1 MEDPN
6 YEQTDIF
13 AFMMEKP
20 AGKKPKARA
29 KKAAPSSEKKR
40 AKAAVSEE
48 ASLFG
53 EKMAEEKKPARG
65 KKVSPKKAAPFAKA
79 APQPKAAEENVNE
92 TAKRSWR
99 EKFWEFDITH
109 PSQDIKDTMKE
120 ALLADGFMKREA
132 NKVFKGLFFKE
143 KIFNTKNQALE
154 YLESVP
160 TSYAVKY
167 KIGIEPSP
175 KMLSLAKRLKEK
187 EERLAAY
194 KETQNEKKFAGDFIT
209 CPHCH
214 SRVNTGFVKPPLC
227 PVCGDDMR
235 SDTAVKTIRA
245 LEETVA
251 DLRKRYED
259 TARKYN
265 SKFTGGEK
273 WIIRL
278 VNPFWE
284 EKEWETK
291 RLGDVRH
298 QTSGA

>member
-20 AGKKPKARA
+20 ETKKRKTRTRKTALA
-29 KKAAPSSEKKR
+29 SEKKR
-40 AKAAVSEE
+40 VKAAVSEE

-53 EKMAEEKKPARG
+53 EEMTAEKKAARG
-65 KKVSPKKAAPFAKA
+65 KKASPKEAAARAKA
-79 APQPKAAEENVNE
+79 APPPKTAAKKPMEEKACEPEKVTLGKN
-92 TAKRSWR
+92 SWR

-109 PSQDIKDTMKE
+109 PSQEIKDTMKE
-120 ALLADGFMKREA
+120 ALLTDGFMKREA

-143 KIFNTKNQALE
+143 KVFNTKNQALE

-175 KMLSLAKRLKEK
+175 KMISLAKRLKEK

-194 KETQNEKKFAGDFIT
+194 SKTQNEKKFAGDFIT

-214 SRVNTGFVKPPLC
+214 SRVNADFVKPPLC

-278 VNPFWE
+278 VNPFWDE
-284 EKEWETK
+284 
-291 RLGDVRH
+291 
-298 QTSGA
+298 

>member
-29 KKAAPSSEKKR
+29 KKAAPFSEKKR

-79 APQPKAAEENVNE
+79 APQSKAAEENVNE
-92 TAKRSWR
+92 PAKRNWR

-214 SRVNTGFVKPPLC
+214 SRVNAGFVKPPLC

-284 EKEWETK
+284 EK
-291 RLGDVRH
+291 
-298 QTSGA
+298 

>member
-13 AFMMEKP
+13 AFMMEKT
-20 AGKKPKARA
+20 AGKKPKSRTKKASLPAA
-29 KKAAPSSEKKR
+29 KKRVKPS
-40 AKAAVSEE
+40 VSEE

-53 EKMAEEKKPARG
+53 EKMTEEKKPARV
-65 KKVSPKKAAPFAKA
+65 KKASLKASASTVKAETSPKAAPK
-79 APQPKAAEENVNE
+79 KAAEENVSE
-92 TAKRSWR
+92 PEKGSWR

-175 KMLSLAKRLKEK
+175 KMIALAKRLKEK

-214 SRVNTGFVKPPLC
+214 SRVNADFVKPPLC

-235 SDTAVKTIRA
+235 SDTAVKTIHA

-284 EKEWETK
+284 EK
-291 RLGDVRH
+291 
-298 QTSGA
+298 

>member
-13 AFMMEKP
+13 AFMTEKP
-20 AGKKPKARA
+20 AGKKPKARTKKASLPAA
-29 KKAAPSSEKKR
+29 KKR
-40 AKAAVSEE
+40 VKAAVSEE

-53 EKMAEEKKPARG
+53 EKMAEEKKLARG

-92 TAKRSWR
+92 PAKRSWR

-120 ALLADGFMKREA
+120 ALLTEGFMKREA

-187 EERLAAY
+187 EERLVAY

-284 EKEWETK
+284 EK
-291 RLGDVRH
+291 
-298 QTSGA
+298 

>member
-13 AFMMEKP
+13 AFMTEKP
-20 AGKKPKARA
+20 EGKKPKARA
-29 KKAAPSSEKKR
+29 KKASLPAAKKR
-40 AKAAVSEE
+40 VKASVSEE

-53 EKMAEEKKPARG
+53 EKMAEVKKPARA
-65 KKVSPKKAAPFAKA
+65 KKASLNASASTMKAETSPKAAPK
-79 APQPKAAEENVNE
+79 KAAEENGSE
-92 TAKRSWR
+92 PEKGSWR

-120 ALLADGFMKREA
+120 ALLVEGFMKREA

-175 KMLSLAKRLKEK
+175 KMVSLLKRLKEK
-187 EERLAAY
+187 EERLAVY
-194 KETQNEKKFAGDFIT
+194 SKTQNEKKFAGDFIT

-214 SRVNTGFVKPPLC
+214 SRVNAGFVKPPLC

-245 LEETVA
+245 LEETIA

-284 EKEWETK
+284 EK
-291 RLGDVRH
+291 
-298 QTSGA
+298 

>member
-13 AFMMEKP
+13 AFMTEKP
-20 AGKKPKARA
+20 KGKKPKSRTQKASLPAA
-29 KKAAPSSEKKR
+29 KKR
-40 AKAAVSEE
+40 VKAAVSEE

-53 EKMAEEKKPARG
+53 EKMAEEKKPARA
-65 KKVSPKKAAPFAKA
+65 KKASLKASASTVKAETSPKAAPK
-79 APQPKAAEENVNE
+79 KAAEENVSE
-92 TAKRSWR
+92 PEKGSWR

-120 ALLADGFMKREA
+120 ALLTEGFMKREA

-175 KMLSLAKRLKEK
+175 KMIALAKRLKEK

-214 SRVNTGFVKPPLC
+214 SRVNADFVKPPLC

-245 LEETVA
+245 LEEAVA
-251 DLRKRYED
+251 ELRKRLED
-259 TARKYN
+259 TTRKYN

-284 EKEWETK
+284 EK
-291 RLGDVRH
+291 
-298 QTSGA
+298 

>member
-13 AFMMEKP
+13 AFMTEKP
-20 AGKKPKARA
+20 EGKKPKARA
-29 KKAAPSSEKKR
+29 KKASLPAAKKR
-40 AKAAVSEE
+40 VKAAVSEE

-65 KKVSPKKAAPFAKA
+65 KKASPKASASTVKAETSPKAAPKKAA
-79 APQPKAAEENVNE
+79 EESVSE
-92 TAKRSWR
+92 PEKGGWR

-120 ALLADGFMKREA
+120 ALLTEGFMKREA

-175 KMLSLAKRLKEK
+175 KMVSLLKRLKEK

-214 SRVNTGFVKPPLC
+214 SRVNAGFIKPPLC

-284 EKEWETK
+284 EK
-291 RLGDVRH
+291 
-298 QTSGA
+298 

>member
-29 KKAAPSSEKKR
+29 KKT
-40 AKAAVSEE
+40 AVSEE

-53 EKMAEEKKPARG
+53 EKMAEEKKPTRG
-65 KKVSPKKAAPFAKA
+65 KKVSLKKAAPFAKA

-92 TAKRSWR
+92 PAKRSWR

-120 ALLADGFMKREA
+120 ALLTEGFMKREA

-214 SRVNTGFVKPPLC
+214 SRVNAGFVKPPLC

-235 SDTAVKTIRA
+235 SDIAVKTIRA

-284 EKEWETK
+284 EK
-291 RLGDVRH
+291 
-298 QTSGA
+298 

>member
-13 AFMMEKP
+13 AFMTEKP
-20 AGKKPKARA
+20 AGKKPKART
-29 KKAAPSSEKKR
+29 KKAVPSAEKKR

-92 TAKRSWR
+92 PAKRSWR

-120 ALLADGFMKREA
+120 ALLTEGFMKREA

-214 SRVNTGFVKPPLC
+214 SRVNAGFIKPPLC

-284 EKEWETK
+284 EK
-291 RLGDVRH
+291 
-298 QTSGA
+298 

>member
-40 AKAAVSEE
+40 AKAAASEE

-92 TAKRSWR
+92 PAKRSWR

-120 ALLADGFMKREA
+120 ALLTEGFMKREA

-214 SRVNTGFVKPPLC
+214 SRVNAGFVKPPLC

-259 TARKYN
+259 IARKYN

-278 VNPFWE
+278 VNPF
-284 EKEWETK
+284 
-291 RLGDVRH
+291 
-298 QTSGA
+298 

>member
-13 AFMMEKP
+13 AFMTEKP
-20 AGKKPKARA
+20 EGKKPKARA
-29 KKAAPSSEKKR
+29 KKVSLPAAKKR
-40 AKAAVSEE
+40 VKASVSEE

-92 TAKRSWR
+92 PAKRSWR

-120 ALLADGFMKREA
+120 ALLTEGFMKREA

-167 KIGIEPSP
+167 KIGIEPSS

-214 SRVNTGFVKPPLC
+214 SRVNAGFVKPPFC

-284 EKEWETK
+284 EK
-291 RLGDVRH
+291 
-298 QTSGA
+298 

>member
-20 AGKKPKARA
+20 AGKKPKSRA

-92 TAKRSWR
+92 PEKGSWR

-120 ALLADGFMKREA
+120 ALLTEGFMKREV

-187 EERLAAY
+187 EERLVAY

-214 SRVNTGFVKPPLC
+214 SRVNAGFVKPPLC

-284 EKEWETK
+284 EK
-291 RLGDVRH
+291 
-298 QTSGA
+298 

>member
-92 TAKRSWR
+92 PAKRSWR

-120 ALLADGFMKREA
+120 ALLTEGFMKREA

-175 KMLSLAKRLKEK
+175 KMRSLAKRLKEK

-214 SRVNTGFVKPPLC
+214 SRVNAGFVKPPFC

-278 VNPFWE
+278 VNPF
-284 EKEWETK
+284 
-291 RLGDVRH
+291 
-298 QTSGA
+298 

>member
-13 AFMMEKP
+13 SFMTGRPE
-20 AGKKPKARA
+20 GKRQKART
-29 KKAAPSSEKKR
+29 KKAALAAEQKR
-40 AKAAVSEE
+40 VKTAACEE

-53 EKMAEEKKPARG
+53 EEMTAGKKPARA
-65 KKVSPKKAAPFAKA
+65 KKTSPKKAASSAKA
-79 APQPKAAEENVNE
+79 ASQSKEAAKKEAEGKVSGPG
-92 TAKRSWR
+92 KGSWR
-99 EKFWEFDITH
+99 DKLWEFDITH

-120 ALLADGFMKREA
+120 ALVAEGFMKREA

-175 KMLSLAKRLKEK
+175 KMISLAKRLREK

-194 KETQNEKKFAGDFIT
+194 QETQNEKKFAGDFIT

-214 SRVNTGFVKPPLC
+214 SRVNAGFVKPPLC

-235 SDTAVKTIRA
+235 SDTAVKTIHA

-278 VNPFWE
+278 VNPFWD
-284 EKEWETK
+284 EK
-291 RLGDVRH
+291 
-298 QTSGA
+298 

>member
-20 AGKKPKARA
+20 EGKKPKARA

-92 TAKRSWR
+92 PAKRSWR

-187 EERLAAY
+187 EERLAAF

-214 SRVNTGFVKPPLC
+214 SRVNAGFVKPPLC

-284 EKEWETK
+284 EK
-291 RLGDVRH
+291 
-298 QTSGA
+298 

>member
-48 ASLFG
+48 SSLFG

-92 TAKRSWR
+92 PAKRSWR

-120 ALLADGFMKREA
+120 ALLTEGFMKREA

-175 KMLSLAKRLKEK
+175 KMRSLAKRLKEK

-214 SRVNTGFVKPPLC
+214 SRVNAGFVKPPLC

-278 VNPFWE
+278 VNPF
-284 EKEWETK
+284 
-291 RLGDVRH
+291 
-298 QTSGA
+298 

>member
-20 AGKKPKARA
+20 AGKKPKART

-53 EKMAEEKKPARG
+53 EGMPEEKKLARG
-65 KKVSPKKAAPFAKA
+65 KKVSSKKAAPFAKA

-92 TAKRSWR
+92 PAKRSWR

-120 ALLADGFMKREA
+120 ALLAEGFMKREA

-175 KMLSLAKRLKEK
+175 KMIALAKRLKEK

-214 SRVNTGFVKPPLC
+214 SRVNADFVKPPLC

-284 EKEWETK
+284 EK
-291 RLGDVRH
+291 
-298 QTSGA
+298 

>member
-20 AGKKPKARA
+20 AGRKQRVRT
-29 KKAAPSSEKKR
+29 KKAAPSSEQKR
-40 AKAAVSEE
+40 AKAAISEE

-53 EKMAEEKKPARG
+53 EGMAQEKKPARG
-65 KKVSPKKAAPFAKA
+65 KKASPKALTASQKAAT
-79 APQPKAAEENVNE
+79 QPKAAAKKREEKE
-92 TAKRSWR
+92 MSEPGIAASGKGRWR
-99 EKFWEFDITH
+99 EKVWEFDITH

-120 ALLADGFMKREA
+120 ALVAEGFMKREA

-175 KMLSLAKRLKEK
+175 KMIALAKRLKEK

-194 KETQNEKKFAGDFIT
+194 QETQNEKKFAGDFIT

-214 SRVNTGFVKPPLC
+214 SRVNADFVKPPLC

-235 SDTAVKTIRA
+235 SDTAVKTIRT
-245 LEETVA
+245 LEEA
-251 DLRKRYED
+251 AAELRKRLED
-259 TARKYN
+259 TTRKYN

-284 EKEWETK
+284 EK
-291 RLGDVRH
+291 
-298 QTSGA
+298 

>member
-13 AFMMEKP
+13 AFMKGRSE
-20 AGKKPKARA
+20 GKRQKVRT
-29 KKAAPSSEKKR
+29 KKADLAAEQKR
-40 AKAAVSEE
+40 GKSAREE

-53 EKMAEEKKPARG
+53 EEMTAEKKPARA
-65 KKVSPKKAAPFAKA
+65 KKASPKKAVPSAKA
-79 APQPKAAEENVNE
+79 ASQPKAA
-92 TAKRSWR
+92 AKKEAMGKVSEPGKGSWR
-99 EKFWEFDITH
+99 EKLWEFDITH
-109 PSQDIKDTMKE
+109 PSQDIKDRMKE
-120 ALLADGFMKREA
+120 ALVAEGFMKREA
-132 NKVFKGLFFKE
+132 NRVFKGLFFKE

-154 YLESVP
+154 FLESIP

-175 KMLSLAKRLKEK
+175 KMISLAKRLKEK

-194 KETQNEKKFAGDFIT
+194 QKTQNEKKFAGDFIT

-214 SRVNTGFVKPPLC
+214 SRVNAGFVKPPLC

-235 SDTAVKTIRA
+235 SDTAVKTIHA

-278 VNPFWE
+278 VNPFWD
-284 EKEWETK
+284 EK
-291 RLGDVRH
+291 G
-298 QTSGA
+298 

>member
-284 EKEWETK
+284 EK
-291 RLGDVRH
+291 
-298 QTSGA
+298 

>member
-29 KKAAPSSEKKR
+29 KKT
-40 AKAAVSEE
+40 AVSEE

-65 KKVSPKKAAPFAKA
+65 KKVSLKKAAPFAKA

-92 TAKRSWR
+92 PAKRSWR

-120 ALLADGFMKREA
+120 ALLTEGFMKREA

-214 SRVNTGFVKPPLC
+214 SRVNAGFVKPPLC

-235 SDTAVKTIRA
+235 SDIAVKTIRA

-284 EKEWETK
+284 EK
-291 RLGDVRH
+291 
-298 QTSGA
+298 

>member
-48 ASLFG
+48 SSLFV

-92 TAKRSWR
+92 PAKRSWR

-120 ALLADGFMKREA
+120 ALLTEGFMKREA

-235 SDTAVKTIRA
+235 SDIAVKTIRA
-245 LEETVA
+245 LEEMVA

-284 EKEWETK
+284 EK
-291 RLGDVRH
+291 
-298 QTSGA
+298 

>member
-20 AGKKPKARA
+20 VGKKPKARA

-65 KKVSPKKAAPFAKA
+65 KKVSLKKAAPFAKA

-92 TAKRSWR
+92 PAKRSWR

-120 ALLADGFMKREA
+120 ALLTEGFMKREA

-175 KMLSLAKRLKEK
+175 KMRSLAKRLKEK

-214 SRVNTGFVKPPLC
+214 SRVNAGFVKPPLC

-278 VNPFWE
+278 VNPF
-284 EKEWETK
+284 
-291 RLGDVRH
+291 
-298 QTSGA
+298 

>member
-20 AGKKPKARA
+20 AGKKPKART
-29 KKAAPSSEKKR
+29 KKAAPSAEKKR

-53 EKMAEEKKPARG
+53 EKMTEEKKPVRG

-79 APQPKAAEENVNE
+79 APQSKAAEENVNE
-92 TAKRSWR
+92 PAKRNWR

-120 ALLADGFMKREA
+120 ALLAEGFMKREA

-214 SRVNTGFVKPPLC
+214 SRVNAGFVKPPLC

-284 EKEWETK
+284 EK
-291 RLGDVRH
+291 
-298 QTSGA
+298 

>member
-13 AFMMEKP
+13 AFMKGRSE
-20 AGKKPKARA
+20 GKRKKVRT
-29 KKAAPSSEKKR
+29 KKAALAAGQKR
-40 AKAAVSEE
+40 VTAAREE

-53 EKMAEEKKPARG
+53 EEMTAEKKPARA
-65 KKVSPKKAAPFAKA
+65 KKASAQKAAPSAKA
-79 APQPKAAEENVNE
+79 VPQPKEVEGKVSE
-92 TAKRSWR
+92 PGKGSWR
-99 EKFWEFDITH
+99 EKLWEFDITH

-120 ALLADGFMKREA
+120 ALVAEGFMKREA
-132 NKVFKGLFFKE
+132 NRVFKGLFFKE

-154 YLESVP
+154 FLESIP

-175 KMLSLAKRLKEK
+175 KMISLAKRLKEK
-187 EERLAAY
+187 EERLAVY
-194 KETQNEKKFAGDFIT
+194 QKTQNEKKFAGDFIT

-214 SRVNTGFVKPPLC
+214 SRVNAGFVKPPLC

-235 SDTAVKTIRA
+235 SDTAVKTIHA

-251 DLRKRYED
+251 DLSKRYED

-284 EKEWETK
+284 EK
-291 RLGDVRH
+291 
-298 QTSGA
+298 

>member
-92 TAKRSWR
+92 PAKRSWR

-120 ALLADGFMKREA
+120 ALLTEGFMKREA

-175 KMLSLAKRLKEK
+175 KMIALAKRLKEK

-214 SRVNTGFVKPPLC
+214 SRVNADFVKPPLC

-278 VNPFWE
+278 VNPF
-284 EKEWETK
+284 
-291 RLGDVRH
+291 
-298 QTSGA
+298 

>member
-79 APQPKAAEENVNE
+79 APQSKAAEENVNE
-92 TAKRSWR
+92 PAKRNWR

-214 SRVNTGFVKPPLC
+214 SRVNAGFVKPPLC

-265 SKFTGGEK
+265 SKVTGGEK

-284 EKEWETK
+284 EK
-291 RLGDVRH
+291 
-298 QTSGA
+298 

>member
-13 AFMMEKP
+13 AFMTEKP
-20 AGKKPKARA
+20 EGKKPKARA
-29 KKAAPSSEKKR
+29 KKASLPAAKKR
-40 AKAAVSEE
+40 VKAAVSEE

-53 EKMAEEKKPARG
+53 EKMAEEKKPARA
-65 KKVSPKKAAPFAKA
+65 KKASLKASASTVKAETSPKAAPK
-79 APQPKAAEENVNE
+79 KAAEENVSE
-92 TAKRSWR
+92 PEKGSWR

-175 KMLSLAKRLKEK
+175 KMVSLLKRLKEK

-194 KETQNEKKFAGDFIT
+194 KETQNEKKFARDFIT

-214 SRVNTGFVKPPLC
+214 SRVNADFVKPPLC

-235 SDTAVKTIRA
+235 SDTAVKTIHA

-259 TARKYN
+259 AARKYN

-284 EKEWETK
+284 EK
-291 RLGDVRH
+291 
-298 QTSGA
+298 

>member
-29 KKAAPSSEKKR
+29 KKAVPSSEKKR

-92 TAKRSWR
+92 PAKRSWR

-120 ALLADGFMKREA
+120 ALLTEGFMKREA

-175 KMLSLAKRLKEK
+175 KMRSLAKRLKEK

-214 SRVNTGFVKPPLC
+214 SRVNAGFVKPPLC

-278 VNPFWE
+278 VNPF
-284 EKEWETK
+284 
-291 RLGDVRH
+291 
-298 QTSGA
+298 

>member
-20 AGKKPKARA
+20 EGKKPKSRTKKVSLPAA
-29 KKAAPSSEKKR
+29 KKCV
-40 AKAAVSEE
+40 KASVSEE

-53 EKMAEEKKPARG
+53 EGMAAEKKPARV
-65 KKVSPKKAAPFAKA
+65 KKASPKASAASPKAAPK
-79 APQPKAAEENVNE
+79 PKAAAKKGEEKEMSEPGN
-92 TAKRSWR
+92 AASGKGSWR
-99 EKFWEFDITH
+99 EKVWEFDITH

-120 ALLADGFMKREA
+120 ALVAEGFMKREA

-175 KMLSLAKRLKEK
+175 KMVSLLKRLKEK

-214 SRVNTGFVKPPLC
+214 SRVNAGFIKPPLC

-235 SDTAVKTIRA
+235 SDTAVKTIRT
-245 LEETVA
+245 LEEA
-251 DLRKRYED
+251 AAELRKRFED

-284 EKEWETK
+284 EKE
-291 RLGDVRH
+291 
-298 QTSGA
+298 

>member
-20 AGKKPKARA
+20 AGKKRRVRT
-29 KKAAPSSEKKR
+29 KKAALSSEQKR
-40 AKAAVSEE
+40 AKAAISEE
-48 ASLFG
+48 TSLFG
-53 EKMAEEKKPARG
+53 KGLAQEKKPVRV
-65 KKVSPKKAAPFAKA
+65 KKASPKASAASSKA
-79 APQPKAAEENVNE
+79 APQPKAAKKREEKEMSEPGN
-92 TAKRSWR
+92 AASGRGSWR
-99 EKFWEFDITH
+99 EKVWEFDITH
-109 PSQDIKDTMKE
+109 PSQDIKDTMKA
-120 ALLADGFMKREA
+120 ALVAEGFMKREA

-175 KMLSLAKRLKEK
+175 KMIALAKRLKEK

-194 KETQNEKKFAGDFIT
+194 QETQNEKKFAGDFIT
-209 CPHCH
+209 CTHCH
-214 SRVNTGFVKPPLC
+214 SRVNADFVKPPLC

-235 SDTAVKTIRA
+235 SDTAVKTIHT
-245 LEETVA
+245 LEEAVA
-251 DLRKRYED
+251 ELRKRLED
-259 TARKYN
+259 NARKYN

-284 EKEWETK
+284 EK
-291 RLGDVRH
+291 
-298 QTSGA
+298 

>member
-20 AGKKPKARA
+20 AGKKQRVRT
-29 KKAAPSSEKKR
+29 KKAALSSEQKR
-40 AKAAVSEE
+40 AKAAISEE

-53 EKMAEEKKPARG
+53 EEMAQEKKPARV
-65 KKVSPKKAAPFAKA
+65 KKVSPKAATK
-79 APQPKAAEENVNE
+79 PKAAAKKGEEKEMSEPGN
-92 TAKRSWR
+92 AASGKGSWR
-99 EKFWEFDITH
+99 EKVWEFDITH

-120 ALLADGFMKREA
+120 ALVAEGFMKREA

-175 KMLSLAKRLKEK
+175 KMIALAKRLKEK

-214 SRVNTGFVKPPLC
+214 SRVNADFVKPPLC

-245 LEETVA
+245 LEEAVA
-251 DLRKRYED
+251 DLRKRLED

-284 EKEWETK
+284 EK
-291 RLGDVRH
+291 
-298 QTSGA
+298 

>member
-79 APQPKAAEENVNE
+79 APQPKAAEKNVNE
-92 TAKRSWR
+92 PAKRSWR

-120 ALLADGFMKREA
+120 ALLTEGFMKREA

-175 KMLSLAKRLKEK
+175 KMRSLAERLKEK

-214 SRVNTGFVKPPLC
+214 SRVNAGFVKPPLC

-278 VNPFWE
+278 VNPF
-284 EKEWETK
+284 
-291 RLGDVRH
+291 
-298 QTSGA
+298 

>member
-40 AKAAVSEE
+40 VKAAVSEE

-53 EKMAEEKKPARG
+53 EKMAEEKKPARA
-65 KKVSPKKAAPFAKA
+65 KKASLKASASIVKAETSPKAAPK
-79 APQPKAAEENVNE
+79 KAAEENVSE
-92 TAKRSWR
+92 PEKGSWR

-120 ALLADGFMKREA
+120 ALLSEGFMKREA

-175 KMLSLAKRLKEK
+175 KMVSLLKRLKEK

-214 SRVNTGFVKPPLC
+214 SRVNAGFVKPPLC

-284 EKEWETK
+284 EK
-291 RLGDVRH
+291 
-298 QTSGA
+298 

>member
-92 TAKRSWR
+92 SAKRSWR

-120 ALLADGFMKREA
+120 ALLTEGFMKREA

-175 KMLSLAKRLKEK
+175 KMRSLAKRLKEK

-214 SRVNTGFVKPPLC
+214 SRVNAGFVKPPLC

-278 VNPFWE
+278 VNPF
-284 EKEWETK
+284 
-291 RLGDVRH
+291 
-298 QTSGA
+298 

>member
-20 AGKKPKARA
+20 AGKKPKART
-29 KKAAPSSEKKR
+29 KKAAPSAEKKR
-40 AKAAVSEE
+40 VKAAVSEE

-53 EKMAEEKKPARG
+53 EKMAEEKKPARA
-65 KKVSPKKAAPFAKA
+65 KKASPKASASTVKAETSPKAAPK
-79 APQPKAAEENVNE
+79 KAAEENVSE
-92 TAKRSWR
+92 PEKGSWR

-175 KMLSLAKRLKEK
+175 KMVSLLNRLKEK

-251 DLRKRYED
+251 DLRRRYED

-284 EKEWETK
+284 EK
-291 RLGDVRH
+291 
-298 QTSGA
+298 

>member
-20 AGKKPKARA
+20 AGKKPKART
-29 KKAAPSSEKKR
+29 KKVAPSSEKKR

-65 KKVSPKKAAPFAKA
+65 KKVSPKKAVPFAKA

-92 TAKRSWR
+92 PEKGSWR

-214 SRVNTGFVKPPLC
+214 SRVNAGFVKPPLC

-235 SDTAVKTIRA
+235 SDTAVKAIRA

-284 EKEWETK
+284 EK
-291 RLGDVRH
+291 
-298 QTSGA
+298 

>member
-1 MEDPN
+1 MVITVRAAVFRKFLVYVFLHIRFDFCNICVVDNRKIYFDRKSLMPI
-6 YEQTDIF
+6 TVIILK
-13 AFMMEKP
+13 AAP
-20 AGKKPKARA
+20 KPKAAA
-29 KKAAPSSEKKR
+29 KKGEEKEMSEPGN
-40 AKAAVSEE
+40 AVS
-48 ASLFG
+48 
-53 EKMAEEKKPARG
+53 G
-65 KKVSPKKAAPFAKA
+65 KG
-79 APQPKAAEENVNE
+79 
-92 TAKRSWR
+92 SWR
-99 EKFWEFDITH
+99 EKVWEFDITH

-120 ALLADGFMKREA
+120 ALVAEGFMKREA

-175 KMLSLAKRLKEK
+175 KMIALAKRLKEK

-194 KETQNEKKFAGDFIT
+194 QETQNEKKFAGDFIT

-214 SRVNTGFVKPPLC
+214 SRVKADFVKPPLC

-235 SDTAVKTIRA
+235 SDTAVKTIRT
-245 LEETVA
+245 LEEAVA
-251 DLRKRYED
+251 ELRKRLED

-284 EKEWETK
+284 EK
-291 RLGDVRH
+291 
-298 QTSGA
+298 

>member
-13 AFMMEKP
+13 AFMMGKP
-20 AGKKPKARA
+20 AGKKQSVRTR
-29 KKAAPSSEKKR
+29 KAAPSSEPKR
-40 AKAAVSEE
+40 AKAAISEE

-53 EKMAEEKKPARG
+53 EGMAQEKMPARV
-65 KKVSPKKAAPFAKA
+65 KKASPKASVASPKAAPK
-79 APQPKAAEENVNE
+79 PKAAAKKGEEKEMSEPGN
-92 TAKRSWR
+92 AASGRDSWR
-99 EKFWEFDITH
+99 EKVWEFDITH

-120 ALLADGFMKREA
+120 ALVAEGFMKREA

-175 KMLSLAKRLKEK
+175 KMIALAKRLKEK

-214 SRVNTGFVKPPLC
+214 SRVNADFVKPPLC

-245 LEETVA
+245 LEEAVA
-251 DLRKRYED
+251 ELRKRLED
-259 TARKYN
+259 TTRKYN

-284 EKEWETK
+284 EK
-291 RLGDVRH
+291 
-298 QTSGA
+298 